1 MKALSFLIIA
11 IFGSLAYV
19 AIMGL
24 ITAMQHFDKIT
35 GYMP

>member
-1 MKALSFLIIA
+1 MKTLFFSITFALL
-11 IFGSLAYV
+11 YV
-19 AIMGL
+19 AVQAL